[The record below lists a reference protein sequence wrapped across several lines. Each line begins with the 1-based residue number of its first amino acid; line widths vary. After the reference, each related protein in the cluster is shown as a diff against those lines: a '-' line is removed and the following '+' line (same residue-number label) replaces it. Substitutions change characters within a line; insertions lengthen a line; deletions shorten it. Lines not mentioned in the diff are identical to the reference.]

1 MNEKIELGYVGD
13 KFGIKFKDFATN
25 NIDDITKGVKKI
37 LGEDSKVYEFRS
49 STGTSGNDI
58 EYNSFK
64 DGYFTPISEQEL
76 GKKGVFEENLD
87 DIYDSICKNIDIK
100 LDKDNFSIY
109 ELDILDLPP
118 NSSEEVFWDKFNKFA
133 ETLSD
138 EDKNYIE
145 ELSDYAY
152 ETFKRT
158 QNLKENYNVVIIDKD
173 KELEI
178 DDTRKLTKKEEVEVL
193 CFKNNFLSNFVNN
206 LENIDATIDLSNY
219 LESKNYSEFVDGE
232 LNDYF
237 AFFPETKNLR
247 EIFKEKAL
255 NEVKEDIKNII
266 EVREDMPVSYYS
278 KEFISGDNV
287 NELRKSY
294 IDQAKEIE
302 KDLPVKEKSIKKEVV
317 EEKEVEKSN
326 DREIEL

>member
-25 NIDDITKGVKKI
+25 NIDDITKGVKKV
-37 LGEDSKVYEFRS
+37 LGEDNKVYEFRS
-49 STGTSGNDI
+49 SIGTSGDDI

-76 GKKGVFEENLD
+76 VKKGVFEENLD

-100 LDKDNFSIY
+100 LDKDNSSIY

-118 NSSEEVFWDKFNKFA
+118 NSSEEVFWDKFNKFV

-138 EDKNYIE
+138 EDKDYIE

-158 QNLKENYNVVIIDKD
+158 QNLKENYNVIIVDKD
-173 KELEI
+173 KELEV

-193 CFKNNFLSNFVNN
+193 YFKNSFLSEFESN
-206 LENIDATIDLSNY
+206 LENIDATIDLSDYIESLKYNELVDMKVNNY
-219 LESKNYSEFVDGE
+219 LN
-232 LNDYF
+232 LN
-237 AFFPETKNLR
+237 PENKNLR
-247 EIFKEKAL
+247 EVFKEKAL
-255 NEVKEDIKNII
+255 SDVKEDIKNII

-287 NELRKSY
+287 NKLGRSY

-302 KDLPVKEKSIKKEVV
+302 KSLPVKEKSVKKEVI